1 MLQRLTKQEFI
12 EKVFDFEAHED
23 WRFAGAR
30 PCIVDFCA
38 DWQGP
43 CRSVT
48 PILEE
53 LSAAYDG
60 KLDVYQVN
68 TEEEPDV
75 AAAFEIQSIPSLLFV
90 PIEGMPQMAVGALPK
105 EAFEHAI
112 VDLLKVSLDPQEE
125 RA

>member
-1 MLQRLTKQEFI
+1 MLRRLTKQEFI
-12 EKVFDFEAHED
+12 EKIFDFENSQD

-30 PCIVDFCA
+30 PCIVDFHAEC
-38 DWQGP
+38 GP
-43 CRSVT
+43 CRRVA

-53 LSAAYDG
+53 LSVAYDG
-60 KLDVYQVN
+60 KIDVYQVN

-90 PIEGMPQMAVGALPK
+90 PMEGMPQMAVGAMPK

-112 VDLLKVSLDPQEE
+112 GDLLKVSLDPQEE
-125 RA
+125 RP